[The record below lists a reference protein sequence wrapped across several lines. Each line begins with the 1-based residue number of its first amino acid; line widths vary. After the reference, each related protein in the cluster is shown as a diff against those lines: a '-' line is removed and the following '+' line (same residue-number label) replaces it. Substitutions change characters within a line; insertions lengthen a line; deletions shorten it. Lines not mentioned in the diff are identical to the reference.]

1 MRLVPRS
8 LLFVV
13 VVLGAALAGALGYQA
28 WEDSRPETRPELTLP
43 DLQDRERSLAEW
55 DGKLIA
61 LNFWATWCPPCVE
74 EMPLFQ
80 ALQDE
85 YGDQGLQFI
94 GVAVDRPDAV
104 AEFIEEHDIRYPIL
118 YGRQAAM
125 SAGQDFGN
133 QAGTLPW
140 TVIIDQQGH
149 IRHVFDREVK
159 REQIEP
165 VIRELL

>member
-1 MRLVPRS
+1 MTRA
-8 LLFVV
+8 LLFTVV
-13 VVLGAALAGALGYQA
+13 ILLGAVAGVFGYQV
-28 WEDSRPETRPELTLP
+28 WDQDRPEPRPDLTLP
-43 DLQDRERSLAEW
+43 DLQEQPRSLSEW
-55 DGKLIA
+55 DGRLIV

-80 ALQDE
+80 RLQDE
-85 YGDQGLQFI
+85 YGDRGLQFI

-104 AEFIEEHDIRYPIL
+104 AEFVAEHDIRYPIL

-140 TVIIDQQGH
+140 TVIIDREGH
-149 IRHVFDREVK
+149 IRHVFDREVS

-165 VIRELL
+165 VLLDLL

>member
-1 MRLVPRS
+1 MRRA
-8 LLFVV
+8 LLFTV
-13 VVLGAALAGALGYQA
+13 VVLAAALAGVLGYQV
-28 WEDSRPETRPELTLP
+28 WDDGRPDRRPDLTLP
-43 DLQDRERSLAEW
+43 DLQEQPRSLSEW
-55 DGKLIA
+55 DGKLIV

-85 YGDQGLQFI
+85 YAERGVQFI

-104 AEFIEEHDIRYPIL
+104 AEFVAEHDIRYPIL

-140 TVIIDQQGH
+140 TVIIDQSGH
-149 IRHVFDREVK
+149 IRQVFDREVE

-165 VIRELL
+165 VLVELL